1 MGGIETIRI
10 WVSYFFTDIEV
21 VCDALQ
27 TYIYNIIPIN
37 PWIVVPIKQG

>member
-27 TYIYNIIPIN
+27 TYIYIYTLKLKNHEKSQ
-37 PWIVVPIKQG
+37 V